1 MLDESDSS
9 ARASPTILSRRMSP
23 ITTSSSFLSMSQTMS
38 IAKRLDPTVCQTHG
52 VNDCLLCAMR
62 ENNSFN
68 INNRNT
74 SRSFGNQVDT
84 YTNSSSGGMYNS
96 NNYASSISAG
106 SNYTGNAGNG
116 MDAHYNNGSSY
127 SSSGSGGSQI
137 NKLSSKA
144 LLSYSDPAANSY
156 SNYGSEVGSTTYS
169 KSASESQLNNL
180 SQYRPA
186 SLAKVAFLPPE
197 EQSQQSS
204 RQYLS
209 PLMQT
214 THGGSNFAYTK
225 HSAPSVRPTNFEY
238 NAYNTYSTM
247 GSNHTSSNAT
257 RMDGKSIPNH
267 PHSAHSRLEHTSNT
281 IVLESK
287 RGIHYEDT
295 NPILSQYS
303 DQDDTSDYRGEES
316 DNTETDYGID
326 KDRTLAVTHTPSLP
340 SIASNR
346 SLSSMGSSNAEPLL
360 QPGSKAKVMKKKKKV
375 KSGRR

>member
-1 MLDESDSS
+1 
-9 ARASPTILSRRMSP
+9 
-23 ITTSSSFLSMSQTMS
+23 
-38 IAKRLDPTVCQTHG
+38 
-52 VNDCLLCAMR
+52 MR

-68 INNRNT
+68 INNRDT
-74 SRSFGNQVDT
+74 SRSFGNQGDS
-84 YTNSSSGGMYNS
+84 YTNSISGGMYNS

-106 SNYTGNAGNG
+106 SNYNGNG
-116 MDAHYNNGSSY
+116 MDAHYSNSSSY
-127 SSSGSGGSQI
+127 SSSGGSQI

-156 SNYGSEVGSTTYS
+156 SNYGSEVGSSSYS

-204 RQYLS
+204 HQYLS

-214 THGGSNFAYTK
+214 THGGSKFAYTK
-225 HSAPSVRPTNFEY
+225 HSAPLVRPTNVEY

-247 GSNHTSSNAT
+247 GSNHASSNAS
-257 RMDGKSIPNH
+257 RMDVKSIPNH

-346 SLSSMGSSNAEPLL
+346 SLSSMGSNNAEPLL
-360 QPGSKAKVMKKKKKV
+360 QPGSKVKVMKKKKKV

>member
-1 MLDESDSS
+1 MLDEGNSS

-38 IAKRLDPTVCQTHG
+38 TAKRIDPTVCQTHG

-74 SRSFGNQVDT
+74 SRSFGNQGDS

-106 SNYTGNAGNG
+106 SNYTGNIGNS
-116 MDAHYNNGSSY
+116 MDAHYSNGSSY
-127 SSSGSGGSQI
+127 SSSGGSQI

-156 SNYGSEVGSTTYS
+156 SNYGSEVGSSSYS

-225 HSAPSVRPTNFEY
+225 HSAPSVRPTNVEY

-346 SLSSMGSSNAEPLL
+346 SLSSMGSNNAEPLL